1 VEVFIV
7 SDNQA
12 VVAKLQQI
20 LARHDID
27 CPPSNIVSIRL
38 AEQMMTRNEFN
49 PDLIFV
55 AFTPDTDPALAILE
69 ELRKRTHAK
78 LIAVGS
84 ANDPRKILQVIHAG
98 PDDYLDQDNDLES
111 QVAVL
116 LERLSSSME
125 NRSGD
130 GTLITVMS
138 SNGGAGCS
146 MLATNL
152 AFALA
157 KHCERCC
164 LCDLDLRR
172 GDLAALLNLK
182 PRHSLIDV
190 CSNVQKLDRKMFE
203 NSLLEHAGGVHL
215 LASTAS
221 LDDVQQVTSDAVE
234 KIMQFARQSF
244 PWVVVDLEDY
254 FHREQF
260 RVLQLSDVIFLTF
273 RFDFS
278 SLRNARRTID
288 YLEKMGLDREK
299 IQLVVNQHG
308 RAKELS
314 TDQAESAL
322 RMKVSHY
329 IPDDPKTVIL
339 SFNRG
344 VPALLDDPRS
354 KVSKA
359 ITKLAETLLEPVKT

>member
-1 VEVFIV
+1 MKIFIV

-12 VVAKLQQI
+12 VVAKLQKI
-20 LARHDID
+20 LARNNIN
-27 CPPSNIVSIRL
+27 CPLSNIISIRL
-38 AEQMMTRNEFN
+38 AEQMLTRGEFD
-49 PDLIFV
+49 PELIFV
-55 AFTPDTDPALAILE
+55 AFSSVTDPVLAILKD
-69 ELRKRTHAK
+69 LRKHTQAK

-84 ANDPRKILQVIHAG
+84 ANDPRKILQCVHAG

-111 QVAVL
+111 QVELL
-116 LERLSSSME
+116 LERLRSSMQS
-125 NRSGD
+125 RSGK
-130 GTLITVMS
+130 GKLITVMS

-146 MLATNL
+146 MISTNL

-157 KHCERCC
+157 KNNGRSC

-172 GDLAALLNLK
+172 GDLASLMNLK
-182 PRHSLIDV
+182 PRYSLIDV
-190 CSNVQKLDRKMFE
+190 CSNVHKLDRKMFE
-203 NSLLEHAGGVHL
+203 NSLLVHEGGVHL
-215 LASTAS
+215 LASTAG
-221 LDDVQQVTSDAVE
+221 LNDVQQVTSDAVE

-260 RVLQLSDVIFLTF
+260 RVLQLSDVILLTF
-273 RFDFS
+273 RLDFS

-288 YLEKMGLDREK
+288 YLDKTGLDRSK

-314 TDQAESAL
+314 TEEAESAL
-322 RMKVSHY
+322 RMKISHH

-354 KVSKA
+354 KVSKV
-359 ITKLAETLLEPVKT
+359 ITKLAESLLEPVKA